1 MIYQNFSMAIIPHLP
16 QVKSPLKT
24 KEMLSRRTAQT
35 LTTKSLKL
43 AGYALGGMISLYG
56 LSGCASSLNQET
68 ASFEAGADIASEVD
82 LAASPTAQA
91 TAAKVTSEPSP
102 SPVPNSRP
110 QLIKRANL
118 TLTVGSVDEGL
129 EAVSNIIQRQQG
141 DILDLRD
148 TQPESGQRRLA
159 YLRIRVPQ
167 TNLEATLNA
176 LSEVGTPQQRSI
188 TAEDVSTQLVD
199 LQARLRNLQKSE
211 EALLKIMDRSGSIAD
226 VLEVSREL
234 STVRQQVEQISAQL
248 ENLQAQVSYS
258 TIELSLEAAGTNLTV
273 TRPLGEKVGGTWKQA
288 SQSVSQFT
296 VGLLQMGLWLLAYSP
311 YLAVVGV
318 GAVIGHRWRRS
329 RSLISKGESGR
340 G

>member
-1 MIYQNFSMAIIPHLP
+1 MAIIPHLP
-16 QVKSPLKT
+16 QVRSPLKT
-24 KEMLSRRTAQT
+24 KEAIPLLTTTT

-43 AGYALGGMISLYG
+43 AGYAIGGMISLYG

-82 LAASPTAQA
+82 LAASPSPTAQA
-91 TAAKVTSEPSP
+91 TAAKVTSEPGQNT
-102 SPVPNSRP
+102 VPNSRP

-129 EAVSNIIQRQQG
+129 EAVSSIIQRQQG

-226 VLEVSREL
+226 VLEVSREI
-234 STVRQQVEQISAQL
+234 STVRQQIEQISAQV
-248 ENLQAQVSYS
+248 ENLQAQVNYS
-258 TIELSLEAAGTNLTV
+258 TIELNLEAAGTNLTV

-311 YLAVVGV
+311 YLAVVAV
-318 GAVIGHRWRRS
+318 GAAVGHRWMRS
-329 RSLISKGESGR
+329 RAAE
-340 G
+340 